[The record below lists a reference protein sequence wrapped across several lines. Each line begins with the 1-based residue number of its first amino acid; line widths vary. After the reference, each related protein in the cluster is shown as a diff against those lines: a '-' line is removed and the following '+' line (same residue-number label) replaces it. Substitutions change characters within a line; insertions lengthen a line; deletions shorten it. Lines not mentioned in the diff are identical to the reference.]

1 MRLWE
6 LELQHTPLYQPASQ
20 RRREFGGK
28 VFHLGT
34 VLGAHFR
41 LLFKPSTF
49 HLHEPPLDCTMIWR
63 MGPSFTMLLA
73 LWLVCGSEP
82 HLQARN
88 RVSHGGRKAP
98 LVSPTNR
105 RPARLLR
112 HTGRSQGIDR
122 TTLGEPNLQSLQ
134 RRRSIP
140 VLRVAHAT
148 ALPASLGISGAP
160 VRTSSRTSSPELSP
174 SDGPR

>member
-49 HLHEPPLDCTMIWR
+49 HLHEPPCKC
-63 MGPSFTMLLA
+63 
-73 LWLVCGSEP
+73 V
-82 HLQARN
+82 
-88 RVSHGGRKAP
+88 
-98 LVSPTNR
+98 
-105 RPARLLR
+105 
-112 HTGRSQGIDR
+112 
-122 TTLGEPNLQSLQ
+122 
-134 RRRSIP
+134 
-140 VLRVAHAT
+140 
-148 ALPASLGISGAP
+148 ALPVVAVSVCFFVAFFFE
-160 VRTSSRTSSPELSP
+160 ELQ
-174 SDGPR
+174 